1 MPHDP
6 RLIKDESKIEQLRG
20 SIPTWIK
27 HLERPKT
34 PCIAPAFGP
43 LEGIRDAEIDQMY
56 ADGIVHR
63 TDPFTEPQVAPAN
76 P

>member
-1 MPHDP
+1 
-6 RLIKDESKIEQLRG
+6 
-20 SIPTWIK
+20 
-27 HLERPKT
+27 
-34 PCIAPAFGP
+34 

>member
-1 MPHDP
+1 MHAHENDG
-6 RLIKDESKIEQLRG
+6 RQRSRG
-20 SIPTWIK
+20 VSGAARTDILSTMLGLS
-27 HLERPKT
+27 HT
-34 PCIAPAFGP
+34 
-43 LEGIRDAEIDQMY
+43 EIDGLY